1 MLTIHTHTTPARTP
15 SASHVANVVAL
26 MLQISIAVTRTITRR
41 MAGIGV
47 CVRSFTS
54 ANFSGSNRSK
64 AQANTVRTGMNV
76 LPTIAGRL
84 QNRNDPTINTVSS
97 LTLNASDARKWYQG
111 PVGMTYALLPAR
123 FTAAMKA

>member
-1 MLTIHTHTTPARTP
+1 MLTIQTNTTPASTP

-26 MLQISIAVTRTITRR
+26 MLQTSMAVTRPITSRI
-41 MAGIGV
+41 AGTGE

-54 ANFSGSNRSK
+54 ANFSGRSRSN
-64 AQANTVRTGMNV
+64 AHANTVRTGMNV

-84 QNRNDPTINTVSS
+84 QNRNDPTIRTVSS

-111 PVGMTYALLPAR
+111 PVGMT
-123 FTAAMKA
+123 